1 MKLIEREG
9 FMYLENSFKK
19 DIEDWFHKNQR
30 DMPWRETTNPY
41 YIWLSEVM
49 LQQTQVN
56 TVIDYYYRFIHRFPT
71 IQSLSEASED
81 EVLKYWEG
89 LGYYSRARN
98 FHTAVKE
105 VNNNYDG
112 EVPYDPET
120 FKKLKGVGPYTQAAV
135 MSIAFNHPLATVD
148 GNVFRVWSRLNNDY
162 RDIKLQSTRKA
173 FEQELHPYVLKDAGT
188 FNQAMMELGA
198 LVCTPKSP
206 LCLFCPIQEHC
217 EAFHMGTAQ
226 ELPVKTKSLNKK
238 NVEQKVFLIHNDNGQ
253 YLLEKRKEKLLNG
266 MWQFPMR
273 EQTNAND
280 VISDDLG
287 KRIETI
293 NEPVFKLK
301 HQFTHLTWDIEVY
314 NVTAPL
320 NIQENDLPQQM
331 TWFNLD
337 DRDQYTFPVPMDKIY
352 KFIEG

>member
-238 NVEQKVFLIHNDNGQ
+238 TLSK
-253 YLLEKRKEKLLNG
+253 
-266 MWQFPMR
+266 
-273 EQTNAND
+273 
-280 VISDDLG
+280 
-287 KRIETI
+287 
-293 NEPVFKLK
+293 
-301 HQFTHLTWDIEVY
+301 
-314 NVTAPL
+314 
-320 NIQENDLPQQM
+320 
-331 TWFNLD
+331 
-337 DRDQYTFPVPMDKIY
+337 
-352 KFIEG
+352 KFF